1 MKKQN
6 EYNILLSAN
15 CLSTLDEID
24 LNKKLVASLYDIDTK
39 EKISDGENKKFEI
52 LDYNFTS
59 VIKNNQSLDLFI
71 VNEIKKT
78 ILQIIDNNGYNK
90 LLFDPELFN
99 KVLSDENFK
108 ITEYEISRIY
118 TLAEIYFQIMQ
129 KPTEYAEIIE
139 YIVAYDVQTY
149 K

>member
-39 EKISDGENKKFEI
+39 EKISDGENEKFEI